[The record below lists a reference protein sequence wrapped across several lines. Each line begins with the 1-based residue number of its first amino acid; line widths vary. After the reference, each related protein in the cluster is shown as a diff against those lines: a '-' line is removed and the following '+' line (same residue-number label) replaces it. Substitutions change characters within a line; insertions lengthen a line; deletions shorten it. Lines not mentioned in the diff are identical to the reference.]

1 MSEAIAAL
9 GGDPTPTPTPAA
21 TPGAT
26 PPVTPTPTPSPSVPE
41 WLSSLSDD
49 YRNDPDLIRYQTV
62 EDLAKGMKET
72 RAWARG
78 RIPIPADDAGWQEL
92 GTKLRPE
99 SADKYNI
106 DVPEGDSGEM
116 AGAFKAFAFEE
127 GIPPRWAERTAT
139 WFNRQQA
146 EALGRI
152 KSQNEAE
159 VQALD
164 LELGTHGFNV
174 RAEAVGNMFRAMG
187 IEDFDAVKGLESSI
201 GAGKTLKVLFALA
214 EKTGEL
220 EKVDGAAVALRG
232 GNMTAAD
239 ARNEVNRLMGD
250 KAFMAKAREKGTP
263 EYTKWNALNEAMA
276 RGT

>member
-9 GGDPTPTPTPAA
+9 GGEPTPTPTPTPTPA
-21 TPGAT
+21 
-26 PPVTPTPTPSPSVPE
+26 PTPTPPQAPSVPE
-41 WLSSLSDD
+41 WLNSLSDD
-49 YRNDPDLIRYQTV
+49 YRNDPDLVRYQTV

-92 GTKLRPE
+92 GQKLRPE
-99 SADKYNI
+99 SADKYQIN
-106 DVPEGDSGEM
+106 VPEGDSGEM

-146 EALGRI
+146 EAIGKI

-174 RAEAVGNMFRAMG
+174 RAEAVANMFRNMG

-220 EKVDGAAVALRG
+220 EKVDGSAVALRG
-232 GNMTAAD
+232 GNMSPEQAQAAI
-239 ARNEVNRLMGD
+239 MD
-250 KAFMAKAREKGTP
+250 KMEDKDFMAKAKTKGTP
-263 EYTKWNALNEAMA
+263 EYNQWKALNAA
-276 RGT
+276 AAGRR